1 MRYKDIIKRQSVKVN
16 NGSGILVKPL
26 ADDFLYVF
34 TASHVLAGLT
44 EKDIKL
50 SLANDIEVQFN
61 YDVVKVYR
69 ADDDSDA
76 AIIKI
81 KTNYTVE
88 FLILCEDV
96 DSMQNVIHVGFP
108 ISRRTPEAM
117 GDYIEY
123 PIIDIGQTL
132 GQWIEYEY
140 GKVHPKSEMEECS
153 GGAIIDGNF
162 NLLGVHKGTANV
174 EEQEYNGKALMI
186 PISSFKCLIS
196 HYEELQTILHYDLSS
211 FAKFT
216 PKAFNI
222 DHDRMRK
229 DLDKLLSVINWLLA
243 EINKLSPEEIFN
255 KLKEEKQ
262 SWGNKVISE
271 YQEETWVEVVEYL
284 VGAHLITGIELNN
297 GNVCLMAK
305 KLRFIYAEEDFQIE
319 NAPEKIAPSL
329 LGKIDKNTVV
339 VVGGLKSESCVYDV
353 KAPNSQIPDIAIA
366 KVEEE
371 GLDIATG
378 GKQFMAYVTFVN
390 NKLFTD
396 VMKRYPK
403 EISQYKGNVQDFYKQ
418 LLMQYIY
425 GR

>member
-1 MRYKDIIKRQSVKVN
+1 MMRYKDKIKRQSVKVN

-26 ADDFLYVF
+26 ADDYLYVF
-34 TASHVLAGLT
+34 TASHVIDNLV
-44 EKDIKL
+44 EKDVKL
-50 SLANDIEVQFN
+50 SLANDIDAQFD
-61 YDVVKVYR
+61 YKVVKIYR

-81 KTNYTVE
+81 ETNYAVE
-88 FLILCEDV
+88 FLTLCEDV
-96 DSMQNVIHVGFP
+96 DKMQNVTHVGFP

-132 GQWIEYEY
+132 GKWIEYEY

-153 GGAIIDGNF
+153 GGAIVDGNY
-162 NLLGVHKGTANV
+162 NLLGVHKGSTNV
-174 EEQEYNGKALMI
+174 EGLEYNGKALMI
-186 PISSFKCLIS
+186 PISSFKKMIG
-196 HYEELQTILHYDLSS
+196 HNEELQTILHFDLSS
-211 FAKFT
+211 FAQFT
-216 PKAFNI
+216 PKAFQLYPE
-222 DHDRMRK
+222 RMKK
-229 DLDKLLSVINWLLA
+229 DLEKLLSVITWLLA

-255 KLKEEKQ
+255 KLKEEKRC
-262 SWGNKVISE
+262 WGNKGLYE
-271 YQEETWVEVVEYL
+271 YKEETWVEIVEYL

-305 KLRFIYAEEDFQIE
+305 KLRFIYSEENFQLE
-319 NAPEKIAPSL
+319 KAPEKIAHSL

-339 VVGGLKSESCVYDV
+339 VVGGLKSESMIYDV
-353 KAPNSQIPDIAIA
+353 KAPDSQIPDIAIA

-371 GLDIATG
+371 GLDIASG

-403 EISQYKGNVQDFYKQ
+403 EISQYEGNVQNYYKQ
-418 LLMQYIY
+418 LLIQCIY
-425 GR
+425 G